1 MVTLPPIAM
10 SSQEQPSKR
19 RVCPQNSYTPNDVSM
34 ASSLAIADQ
43 RSVTARKAKEDE
55 ELRKRN
61 EKLERELK
69 ESREREEI
77 MMKELQKAWE
87 RLRVAEEAEERL
99 CSQLGELEAE
109 SVHQAR
115 DYNARIITL
124 MDQLAQAQ
132 AHLPLSDR
140 RSPQTSVIF

>member
-1 MVTLPPIAM
+1 M
-10 SSQEQPSKR
+10 SIQKQPGKR
-19 RVCPQNSYTPNDVSM
+19 RVYPQNPYPPNDVSM

-43 RSVTARKAKEDE
+43 RSAIAKKAKEDE

-61 EKLERELK
+61 EELEQELK

-99 CSQLGELEAE
+99 CLQLGELEAE

-115 DYNARIITL
+115 DYNARIIAL
-124 MDQLAQAQ
+124 VDQLSQAQ